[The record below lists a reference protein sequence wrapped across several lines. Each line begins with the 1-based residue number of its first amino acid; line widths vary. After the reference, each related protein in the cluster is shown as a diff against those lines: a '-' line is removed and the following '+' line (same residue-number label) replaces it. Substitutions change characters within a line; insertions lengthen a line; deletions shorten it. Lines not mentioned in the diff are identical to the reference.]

1 LRKLKK
7 VGFSPPE
14 PGGRHF
20 YMRYGTY
27 TLTIP
32 SNREYSIPQMRM
44 LLNEVEQGIGRRISM
59 EEWDSL

>member
-1 LRKLKK
+1 
-7 VGFSPPE
+7 
-14 PGGRHF
+14 
-20 YMRYGTY
+20 MRYGTY

-44 LLNEVEQGIGRRISM
+44 LLNEVEQGIGRGISM